1 MTSGVVGKVL
11 HFKKTDLIQTSGEDV
26 DNMTVVCGALGE
38 VVIELN
44 LISGDTPRWYS
55 ESSSSYLNSLLVVLD
70 VVAINVVVRT
80 DRLLQLGRNDISWS
94 LGGGTTDKVHDAA
107 SSILEGGLQ
116 QANRH
121 TQGHTGAT
129 ESTLIVCHGPGVTLQ
144 LLEYVGDLEFGLLH
158 G

>member
-11 HFKKTDLIQTSGEDV
+11 HFQKTDLIKTSGEDV
-26 DNMTVVCGALGE
+26 DNVTVVCGALGE

-44 LISGDTPRWYS
+44 LISGDTPRRYS
-55 ESSSSYLNSLLVVLD
+55 ESSYLNSLLVVLD

-94 LGGGTTDKVHDAA
+94 LGGGTTDKIHDAA

-144 LLEYVGDLEFGLLH
+144 LLEDVGDLEFGLLH